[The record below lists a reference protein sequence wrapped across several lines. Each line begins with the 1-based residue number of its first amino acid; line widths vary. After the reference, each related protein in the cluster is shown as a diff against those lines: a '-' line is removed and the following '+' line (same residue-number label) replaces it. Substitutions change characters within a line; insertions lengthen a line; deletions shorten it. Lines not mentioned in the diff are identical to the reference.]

1 MKSSQEQ
8 LIASQQNLKNTSADS
23 GEVHE
28 STEAKQAQA
37 EKIDQMTSK
46 LGEFITESSRKSNE
60 NIARLTEQ
68 QETMLHEIKSLDQ
81 RNESL
86 DTTVSDSRM
95 A

>member
-1 MKSSQEQ
+1 
-8 LIASQQNLKNTSADS
+8 
-23 GEVHE
+23 
-28 STEAKQAQA
+28 
-37 EKIDQMTSK
+37 MTSK

>member
-8 LIASQQNLKNTSADS
+8 LIASQQNLKNTSDDS
-23 GEVHE
+23 SEVHE
-28 STEAKQAQA
+28 SAEAKQAKA
-37 EKIDQMTSK
+37 EQIDQMTSK